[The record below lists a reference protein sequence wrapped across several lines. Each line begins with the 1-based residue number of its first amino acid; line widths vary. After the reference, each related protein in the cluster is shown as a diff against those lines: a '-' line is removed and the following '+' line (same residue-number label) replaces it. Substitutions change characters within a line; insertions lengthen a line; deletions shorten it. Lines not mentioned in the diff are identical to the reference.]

1 MPPNSFYKVLNA
13 KGEQFFFAAE
23 MRGGVCG
30 ACARQLCGSLRNFD
44 MTLTGESKAHW
55 FWTVELFQI
64 WTIVK
69 DHLILDTSGC
79 EVARFDRPFKC
90 TCCYCMPCCLQI
102 MEVTTSSLTIGHI
115 KQKCHCYPV
124 FQVCDSNENTALE
137 IKGPVC
143 PISCFGNVDFEV
155 ILHPVDASGSCRSC

>member
-1 MPPNSFYKVLNA
+1 
-13 KGEQFFFAAE
+13 
-23 MRGGVCG
+23 
-30 ACARQLCGSLRNFD
+30 
-44 MTLTGESKAHW
+44 
-55 FWTVELFQI
+55 
-64 WTIVK
+64 
-69 DHLILDTSGC
+69 
-79 EVARFDRPFKC
+79 
-90 TCCYCMPCCLQI
+90 MPCCLQI

-155 ILHPVDASGSCRSC
+155 ILHPVDSSGLNRGTV